1 MLFPAFSVI
10 YSSREFFYSSYIAK
24 ISLFKIFSL
33 NALGRKVLKQM
44 KHVLL
49 KNSNLI
55 EKMAS
60 ERAAKSQMCNG
71 FSPFFLCRCSFL
83 INISRRLRWRDEIWP
98 VGRYMIDLGFGPE
111 NNNLIEKLESER
123 AVKSKICNGFSPFF
137 FVSPLFFNKLKQ
149 LTAAEGLNLAFGK
162 RYD

>member
-10 YSSREFFYSSYIAK
+10 YSSREFFYSSYIVK

-33 NALGRKVLKQM
+33 NALGRKVLKQT

-49 KNSNLI
+49 KNNNLI

-60 ERAAKSQMCNG
+60 EQ
-71 FSPFFLCRCSFL
+71 
-83 INISRRLRWRDEIWP
+83 
-98 VGRYMIDLGFGPE
+98 
-111 NNNLIEKLESER
+111 

-137 FVSPLFFNKLKQ
+137 FVFLLFFNKHKRE
-149 LTAAEGLNLAFGK
+149 AAAAGLNLACG
-162 RYD
+162 RR